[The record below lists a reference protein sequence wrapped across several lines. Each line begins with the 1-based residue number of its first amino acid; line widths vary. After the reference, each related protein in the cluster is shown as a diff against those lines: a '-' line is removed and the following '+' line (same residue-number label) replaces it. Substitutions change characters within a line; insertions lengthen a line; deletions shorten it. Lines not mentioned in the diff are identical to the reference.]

1 MKVSFYQQ
9 RMKVWVVLAMWA
21 CWISMV
27 ELQPRCCMGMDA
39 TENEHMLK
47 ASYTVKFTTRGAT
60 RNSYLKFMKDLYN
73 ALTDRAD
80 RSGDI
85 PVLPPQSAELSNPEQ
100 YLLVEL
106 SNGLQTVTL
115 ALNISNV
122 YILGYQPGGSGSTSI
137 SYFFSDVPTGARDA
151 LFPNTQRRQ
160 PLPFTG
166 RYGSL
171 IGAIAGADSRR
182 DIPLGIDEL
191 RQHIDNMNYFQPST
205 SRSPIARALIVCIQM
220 VSEPVRL
227 RNIQQEILAVAEPPY
242 GVFYPDALVMEYQNS
257 WEHIS
262 SAIQSATDGIF
273 STALRLSID
282 GQELVLS
289 TLRQVLFIIAIM
301 PAACRNTG
309 ANNLQLLRMPTS
321 ISLSNFPMAMRST
334 GLKDNGDT
342 CERALA
348 PISHI
353 TGQNGMCVDVYQGSF
368 HDGNKIILREC
379 GQNQASQLWTLRTN
393 DNTIRSGGKCLTT
406 YGYSSGSYVMI
417 YDCNTAVPDATKW
430 EIRSDGSIRNPRSR
444 LVLTGSKDS
453 SGMINLVVDNNFYGS
468 RQAWYASNNTK
479 PPVTTIV
486 GYNNLCLLAS
496 GSRVWLEKC
505 VTNDAEQQW
514 AIYPDGTIRPQNN
527 RNRCLKYANAGGDL
541 VTVGP
546 CDGWIEERWRF
557 QSDGT
562 ILHVVTEQVMDVKN
576 TDAILPEITVN
587 DNSDQRP
594 SQIWFQVQP

>member
-1 MKVSFYQQ
+1 
-9 RMKVWVVLAMWA
+9 MKVWVVLAIWV

-27 ELQPRCCMGMDA
+27 ELQPRCCMGIAA

-47 ASYTVKFTTRGAT
+47 IYTVKFTTRGAT
-60 RNSYLKFMKDLYN
+60 RNSYLMFIKDLYN
-73 ALTDRAD
+73 ALTVRAD

-85 PVLPPQSAELSNPEQ
+85 PVLPPQSAQPTNPEQ

-106 SNGLQTVTL
+106 SNGYQTVTI

-122 YILGYQPGGSGSTSI
+122 YILGYQPGGSGSTST
-137 SYFFSDVPTGARDA
+137 SYFFSDVPTDVRNA
-151 LFPNTQRRQ
+151 LFPNTQQRL

-166 RYGSL
+166 RYGAL
-171 IGAIAGADSRR
+171 EGAAGVDDRR
-182 DIPLGIDEL
+182 EIPLGMDEL
-191 RQHIDNMNYFQPST
+191 RQHIDNMNYLQPST
-205 SRSPIARALIVCIQM
+205 SRGPIARALIVCIQM
-220 VSEPVRL
+220 VSEVVRL
-227 RNIQQEILAVAEPPY
+227 RNIQQEILAVADPRSDGTY
-242 GVFYPDALVMEYQNS
+242 GVFYPDGLVMEYQTS

-273 STALRLSID
+273 TTAVRLAYD

-301 PAACRNTG
+301 PAVCRNTG
-309 ANNLQLLRMPTS
+309 ANNMQLLRMPTL

-334 GLKDNGDT
+334 GLEDNDDT
-342 CERALA
+342 CERSLA
-348 PISHI
+348 PTSHI
-353 TGQNGMCVDVYQGSF
+353 TGQNGLCVDVYQGSF

-379 GQNQASQLWTLRTN
+379 GQNQANQLWTLRTN

-417 YDCNTAVPDATKW
+417 YDCDTAVPDATKW
-430 EIRSDGSIRNPRSR
+430 EIRSDGSIRNPRSG

-479 PPVTTIV
+479 PSVTTIV

-527 RNRCLKYANAGGDL
+527 RNGCLKYANAGGDL
-541 VTVGP
+541 VTVGT
-546 CDGWIEERWRF
+546 CDGWNEERWRF

-594 SQIWFQVQP
+594 SQTWFNVQL